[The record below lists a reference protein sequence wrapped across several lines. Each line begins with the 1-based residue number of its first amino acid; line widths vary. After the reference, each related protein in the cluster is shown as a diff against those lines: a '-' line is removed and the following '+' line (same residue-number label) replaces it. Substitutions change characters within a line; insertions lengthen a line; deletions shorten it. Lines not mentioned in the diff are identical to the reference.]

1 MPCRELRRVAATA
14 PGIPLFIRDIVTRYC
29 CIAQAPRLHCTEI
42 RLPALTAG
50 ALCQKALAQAYEAY

>member
-1 MPCRELRRVAATA
+1 MSRGVATV

-29 CIAQAPRLHCTEI
+29 CNAQAPRLHCTEI

-50 ALCQKALAQAYEAY
+50 ALCRKALAQAYEAY